1 MKTTKTEANDI
12 KGYLDKA
19 LLDVS
24 HISTYV
30 DLLNEKLEK
39 IKTYYYKDDE
49 RINIEENIKIRDT
62 IDTLVD
68 GVNIYA
74 QDIDKVLNEL
84 YTKVNDKK

>member
-49 RINIEENIKIRDT
+49 RINIEENIKI
-62 IDTLVD
+62 VD
-68 GVNIYA
+68 AFLEAKENIEDPVYKNRVD
-74 QDIDKVLNEL
+74 QIVE
-84 YTKVNDKK
+84 YEND

>member
-39 IKTYYYKDDE
+39 IKTYYYKNDE

>member
-30 DLLNEKLEK
+30 ELLNEKIEN
-39 IKTYYYKDDE
+39 IKTYYYKDKE
-49 RINIEENIKIRDT
+49 RIGIEENIKVRDT

-68 GVNIYA
+68 GVDIYA
-74 QDIDKVLNEL
+74 QDIKKVLDEL

>member
-19 LLDVS
+19 LLDIS

-30 DLLNEKLEK
+30 ELLNEKIEN
-39 IKTYYYKDDE
+39 IKTYYYKDNE
-49 RINIEENIKIRDT
+49 RIGINENIKARDT
-62 IDTLVD
+62 INTLVD
-68 GVNIYA
+68 GVDIYA
-74 QDIDKVLNEL
+74 QDIEKVLNEL

>member
-30 DLLNEKLEK
+30 ELLNEKIEN
-39 IKTYYYKDDE
+39 IKTYYYKDNE
-49 RINIEENIKIRDT
+49 RVGINENIKTRDT
-62 IDTLVD
+62 ITTLVD
-68 GVNIYA
+68 GVQIYA
-74 QDIDKVLNEL
+74 TDIEKVLNEL

>member
-24 HISTYV
+24 HISTYIE
-30 DLLNEKLEK
+30 LLNEKIEN
-39 IKTYYYKDDE
+39 IKTYYYKDNE
-49 RINIEENIKIRDT
+49 RIGIEENIKVRDT

-68 GVNIYA
+68 GVQIYA
-74 QDIDKVLNEL
+74 TDIEKVLNEL

>member
-1 MKTTKTEANDI
+1 MKTTKTEANYI

-30 DLLNEKLEK
+30 ELLNEKIEN
-39 IKTYYYKDDE
+39 IKTYYYKDKE
-49 RINIEENIKIRDT
+49 RIGIEENIKVRDT

-68 GVNIYA
+68 GVDIYA
-74 QDIDKVLNEL
+74 QDIEKVLNEL
-84 YTKVNDKK
+84 YTKINDKK

>member
-30 DLLNEKLEK
+30 ELLNEKIEN
-39 IKTYYYKDDE
+39 IKTYYYKDNE
-49 RINIEENIKIRDT
+49 RIGIEENIKVRDT

-68 GVNIYA
+68 GVDIYA
-74 QDIDKVLNEL
+74 QDIEKVLNEL

>member
-12 KGYLDKA
+12 KSYLDKA

-74 QDIDKVLNEL
+74 KDIDKVLNEL

>member
-1 MKTTKTEANDI
+1 MKTTKTEANEI

>member
-30 DLLNEKLEK
+30 ELLNEKIEN
-39 IKTYYYKDDE
+39 IKTYYYKDKE
-49 RINIEENIKIRDT
+49 RIGIEENIKVRDT
-62 IDTLVD
+62 INTLVD
-68 GVNIYA
+68 GVDIYA
-74 QDIDKVLNEL
+74 QDIEKVLNEL

>member
-30 DLLNEKLEK
+30 ELLNEKIEN
-39 IKTYYYKDDE
+39 IKTYYYKDKE
-49 RINIEENIKIRDT
+49 RIGIEENIKVRDT

-68 GVNIYA
+68 GVDIYA
-74 QDIDKVLNEL
+74 QDIEKVLNEL

>member
-68 GVNIYA
+68 GVSIYA